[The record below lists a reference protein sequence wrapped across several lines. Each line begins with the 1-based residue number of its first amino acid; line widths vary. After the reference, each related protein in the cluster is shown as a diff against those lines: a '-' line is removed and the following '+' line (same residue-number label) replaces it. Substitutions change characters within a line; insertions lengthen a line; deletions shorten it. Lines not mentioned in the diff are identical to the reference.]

1 MKKSINDIGVTV
13 SIEDKLKSAKDT
25 NWLANGLSDW
35 ELKVI
40 KYETSIYLIFAHIII
55 SLKDF
60 IKGRTNE

>member
-1 MKKSINDIGVTV
+1 MMKNINDIGVTM
-13 SIEDKLKSAKDT
+13 SIENKLKNAKDT

-40 KYETSIYLIFAHIII
+40 KYKTSIYLVFAHIII
-55 SLKDF
+55 NLKDF